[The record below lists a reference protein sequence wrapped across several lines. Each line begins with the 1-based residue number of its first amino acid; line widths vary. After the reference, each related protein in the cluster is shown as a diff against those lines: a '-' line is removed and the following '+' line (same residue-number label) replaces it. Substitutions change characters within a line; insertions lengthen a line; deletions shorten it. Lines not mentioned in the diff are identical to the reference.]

1 MRDRVVSSSGWG
13 RLVLGVT
20 VGDEGDDGVGL
31 EFFAA
36 AQVAELY
43 EEGHACDRAAGVFDE
58 LAHGAGRAS
67 CCEEVICDQDTSTFR
82 YRVGVGFQGVGTVL
96 QVVGGGDDLSLE
108 FLRCAGEDEAL
119 FGTVGEGC
127 AEHEAAGFG
136 REYAVVGDVF
146 GRLGEGV
153 HGRMQGAAVFY
164 EGGYVLE
171 GDAPPREVGDGVD
184 VVL

>member
-36 AQVAELY
+36 AQVGELY
-43 EEGHACDRAAGVFDE
+43 EEGHACDRTAGVFDE

-67 CCEEVICDQDTSTFR
+67 CCEEVICDEDAGTFGDR
-82 YRVGVGFQGVGTVL
+82 LCVGFQGVGTIFQL
-96 QVVGGGDDLSLE
+96 VGGGDGLSREL
-108 FLRCAGEDEAL
+108 FRFAGQDEAF
-119 FGTVGEGC
+119 FGAVGQGR

-136 REYAVVGDVF
+136 REYAVVGDAF
-146 GRLGEGV
+146 GGLGEGV

-164 EGGYVLE
+164 KGGYVLE
-171 GDAPPREVGDGVD
+171 GDPLPREVGDGVD
-184 VVL
+184 VFL

>member
-67 CCEEVICDQDTSTFR
+67 SCEEVICDQDTGALGD
-82 YRVGVGFQGVGTVL
+82 RVYMGFEGVGTVF
-96 QVVGGGDDLSLE
+96 QVIGGG
-108 FLRCAGEDEAL
+108 
-119 FGTVGEGC
+119 
-127 AEHEAAGFG
+127 
-136 REYAVVGDVF
+136 
-146 GRLGEGV
+146 
-153 HGRMQGAAVFY
+153 
-164 EGGYVLE
+164 
-171 GDAPPREVGDGVD
+171 
-184 VVL
+184 